1 MASRKKLRCLFALP
15 LIIALLVPG
24 ISPAAE
30 NSKPLKKMR
39 VSYSMYIDD
48 LPFYVAMEEGLWKK
62 QGLDVELVRI
72 ESAKDSIPAA
82 IRGDIQTGSINLTD
96 TYLLAR
102 KGLPIKIY
110 AWFGRTH
117 KGTRCG
123 IHVDKNGPIYK
134 IEDLAGKKITTSG
147 SVTPDLMLKEALAQH
162 NMNTDDLKT
171 LKGIQIDAA
180 MQQEAALRSAGV
192 DGTVTC
198 DPVATMLEMHG
209 ASRRLASFNDII
221 PDFVFSGIF
230 FNTNYVKENPEEV
243 RAFLRGIVEAFKYI
257 KNNEEKARS
266 WLPKYSGVDKNIAM
280 NAAMREFSLDGK
292 ESEERLLKIR
302 DLMIKYGY
310 LDEKISLDRIVDY
323 SYLPK

>member
-1 MASRKKLRCLFALP
+1 MKSRKILSHLVAIP
-15 LIIALLVPG
+15 LILALMA
-24 ISPAAE
+24 PALSSGAE
-30 NSKPLKKMR
+30 NAKPLKKMR

-48 LPFYVAMEEGLWKK
+48 LPFYVAKEEGFWKK
-62 QGLDVELVRI
+62 EGLDIELVRI
-72 ESAKDSIPAA
+72 ESAKEVIPAA
-82 IRGDIQTGSINLTD
+82 IRGDIQTGSLAMPD
-96 TYLLAR
+96 AFLLAR
-102 KGLPIKIY
+102 KGLPIKVY
-110 AWFGRTH
+110 AWFGHAH

-123 IHVDKNGPIYK
+123 IHVDKEGPVYK
-134 IEDLAGKKITTSG
+134 IEDLVGKKITTSG
-147 SVTPDLMLKEALAQH
+147 TVTPDLMLKEALTQH
-162 NMNTDDLKT
+162 NMNTSDLKT

-221 PDFVFSGIF
+221 PGFVFSGIF

-243 RAFLRGIVEAFKYI
+243 RAFLKGVVEAFKYI
-257 KNNEEKARS
+257 KNNEEKSRL
-266 WLPKYSGVDKNIAM
+266 WLVKYSEVDKNIAM
-280 NAAMREFSLDGK
+280 KSALREFSVDGK
-292 ESEERLLKIR
+292 ESEERLLKVR

-310 LDEKISLDRIVDY
+310 LDEKIPVDKIVDY